1 MSIAANSPYL
11 NRLLIGLLVVA
22 MATLP
27 VRSQDATDIVPVPMS
42 AQERSV
48 VLVMCDAAT
57 WASKRQFDGVCE
69 FFRTKFE
76 TAVRDAKA
84 KADSDKAAQPAPADQ
99 PKE

>member
-1 MSIAANSPYL
+1 MPII
-11 NRLLIGLLVVA
+11 NRLLIAFIVWEALVL
-22 MATLP
+22 ATLP
-27 VRSQDATDIVPVPMS
+27 ARSQAPADAIAVPMS
-42 AQERSV
+42 GQEQAV
-48 VLVMCDAAT
+48 VLAMCDAAT

-84 KADSDKAAQPAPADQ
+84 KSDKEAQPAPADQ